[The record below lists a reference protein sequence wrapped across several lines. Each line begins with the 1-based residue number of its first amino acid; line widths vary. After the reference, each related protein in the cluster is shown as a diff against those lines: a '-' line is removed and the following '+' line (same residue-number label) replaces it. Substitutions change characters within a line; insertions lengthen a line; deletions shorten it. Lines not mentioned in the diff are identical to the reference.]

1 MSAATHPRIGVT
13 ALGPSTVADVSET
26 RSHLTCLE
34 PGAVVADLSEIS
46 SYRADKHFV
55 KSIVW
60 QAEEILD
67 VAMAADA
74 AAGDLAILIDRQGG
88 IRMLD
93 PTGWSLPALSAD
105 FGASAVYRVQ
115 RRGRTVRVE
124 GWRGGERCLIQRNL
138 GPRRVSDLTG
148 MSLPHAEQ
156 RVLTA

>member
-1 MSAATHPRIGVT
+1 MSAATHSRVGVT
-13 ALGPSTVADVSET
+13 ALRPSAFADIV
-26 RSHLTCLE
+26 RCDRIF
-34 PGAVVADLSEIS
+34 GAVVPDLSEIS
-46 SYRADKHFV
+46 SYRADKHLV
-55 KSIVW
+55 KSFVW
-60 QAEEILD
+60 QAEEILN
-67 VAMAADA
+67 VAMAGDA

-105 FGASAVYRVQ
+105 FGASAVYTVQ

>member
-1 MSAATHPRIGVT
+1 MSAATHSRVGVT
-13 ALGPSTVADVSET
+13 ALRPSAFADIV
-26 RSHLTCLE
+26 RCDRIF
-34 PGAVVADLSEIS
+34 GAVVPDLSEIS
-46 SYRADKHFV
+46 SYRADKHLV
-55 KSIVW
+55 KSFVW

-67 VAMAADA
+67 VAMAGDA

-105 FGASAVYRVQ
+105 FGAAAVYSVQ